1 MPDPGFIF
9 VTCQIGTEAAVKG
22 ELARDWPALR
32 LAFSRPGFLTFKV
45 TEEMALDDR
54 CLLGSVFARA
64 AAFSLGKA
72 SDESAEER
80 AKTVWQ
86 LAAARKIDRLHVWQ
100 RDLFSPDHRGPKL
113 SAPPPI
119 VSESQRAVLEVAPTA
134 TDSATLVDRTW
145 PGNLVLDVVIVEPD
159 QWWIGYHRAS
169 GRATCWP
176 GGLFFEPPPADAVS
190 RAYLKM
196 DESLAWSGMPVRQG
210 DWVVEIGSAPGG
222 ASQALLNRGLHVV
235 GIDPAD
241 MDERV
246 LANPNFEHWKKRG
259 ADVRRRE
266 FRKIRWLT
274 VDMNVAPSYTL
285 DTVEAIVTHRD
296 VHIDGLLLTLK
307 LMDGTPA
314 LAVPEYLDRVRSWGY
329 PQVSARQLHHNRHD
343 FCLAAMTGRPRK
355 KPSRRRSNA
364 WDKKI
369 ARDSAPGGRLQ
380 RVHDRARRDIANG
393 RTKPLDEIL
402 GE

>member
-9 VTCQIGTEAAVKG
+9 VTCQIGAETAVKA

-32 LAFSRPGFLTFKV
+32 LAFSRPGFLTFKIAD
-45 TEEMALDDR
+45 EIALDER

-64 AAFSLGKA
+64 AALSLGKT
-72 SDESAEER
+72 SADALDER
-80 AKTVWQ
+80 ARSVWQ
-86 LAAARKIDRLHVWQ
+86 IAAERKLDRLHVWQ

-113 SAPPPI
+113 SALPPI
-119 VSESQRAVLEVAPTA
+119 VSDAQKAILDAA
-134 TDSATLVDRTW
+134 AQSARDPAAIAERTV

-169 GRATCWP
+169 DRATCWP
-176 GGLFFEPPPADAVS
+176 GGLFWEPAPADAVS

-196 DESLAWSGMPVRQG
+196 EEALAWSGLPVRSG
-210 DWVVEIGSAPGG
+210 DWAAEIGSAPGG
-222 ASQALLNRGLHVV
+222 SSQALLNRGLHVV

-246 LANPNFEHWKKRG
+246 LAHPNFEHWRKRG

-274 VDMNVAPSYTL
+274 ADMNVAPRYTL
-285 DTVEAIVTHRD
+285 DTVEAIVTHGD
-296 VHIDGLLLTLK
+296 VHVEGILLTLK
-307 LMDGTPA
+307 LMDGAPA
-314 LAVPEYLDRVRSWGY
+314 LDAPDFLTRVRSWGY
-329 PQVSARQLHHNRHD
+329 PQVVARQLHHNRHD

-355 KPSRRRSNA
+355 KPSRRLGSTTR
-364 WDKKI
+364 
-369 ARDSAPGGRLQ
+369 Q
-380 RVHDRARRDIANG
+380 RR
-393 RTKPLDEIL
+393 
-402 GE
+402 